1 VEVTGKT
8 SDGGIDGKGVV
19 RLGGILS
26 FHVLFQCKRY
36 KGSVSASIIRDFRG
50 ALIGRADK
58 GLVVTTGT
66 FTREARLEA
75 RRDGA
80 TPIDLIDGQ
89 ELVEK
94 LKAFGI
100 GVSVK
105 QKIIEEVMIDE
116 NFFQTL

>member
-1 VEVTGKT
+1 ME
-8 SDGGIDGKGVV
+8 
-19 RLGGILS
+19 
-26 FHVLFQCKRY
+26 
-36 KGSVSASIIRDFRG
+36 
-50 ALIGRADK
+50 
-58 GLVVTTGT
+58 
-66 FTREARLEA
+66 
-75 RRDGA
+75 A

-105 QKIIEEVMIDE
+105 QKIIEEVMIDQ

>member
-1 VEVTGKT
+1 MLEPEGTVGAPIC
-8 SDGGIDGKGVV
+8 G
-19 RLGGILS
+19 
-26 FHVLFQCKRY
+26 CK
-36 KGSVSASIIRDFRG
+36 
-50 ALIGRADK
+50 
-58 GLVVTTGT
+58 VVTTGT

-89 ELVEK
+89 EIVEK
-94 LKAFGI
+94 LKGFGI

-105 QKIIEEVMIDE
+105 QKIIKEVMIDQ